1 METEVQRKN
10 RKLMPKIA
18 EFVDQVKSVFGDCK
32 VKYASENGIER
43 GTKVSSELD
52 GGAET
57 GFLGYESGFDWS
69 AYAADIADRER
80 KAQEPTKPQ
89 VLGNRTRYK

>member
-1 METEVQRKN
+1 
-10 RKLMPKIA
+10 MPKVA

-43 GTKVSSELD
+43 GTKVSGELA
-52 GGAET
+52 GGTET

-89 VLGNRTRYK
+89 ILGNRPRYK

>member
-1 METEVQRKN
+1 METEVHRKN
-10 RKLMPKIA
+10 RQLMPKVA

-52 GGAET
+52 GRAET
-57 GFLGYESGFDWS
+57 GFFGYESGFDWS
-69 AYAADIADRER
+69 AYAAHIADRKR

-89 VLGNRTRYK
+89 ILGNRTRYK